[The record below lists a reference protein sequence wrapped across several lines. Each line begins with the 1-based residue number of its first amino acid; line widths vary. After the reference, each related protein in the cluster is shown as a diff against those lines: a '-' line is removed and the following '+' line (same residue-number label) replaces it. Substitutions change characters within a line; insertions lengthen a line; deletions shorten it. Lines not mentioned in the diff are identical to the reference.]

1 MKKTSLLSLLFLAA
15 GIGSAQAQELKFSKA
30 KFHVGDNMEW
40 GKLSTDDSQWR
51 TLSVLSTWSGQGVS
65 NPNNYAWYRIKFV
78 LPESMRTAGDV
89 KNVLRF
95 DMGMKAHNPA
105 SGQERWPLVNPRFSR
120 DAEFDFSV
128 GDPF

>member
-51 TLSVLSTWSGQGVS
+51 TLSVLSTWS
-65 NPNNYAWYRIKFV
+65 
-78 LPESMRTAGDV
+78 ESSFTFMLL
-89 KNVLRF
+89 NF
-95 DMGMKAHNPA
+95 M
-105 SGQERWPLVNPRFSR
+105 Q
-120 DAEFDFSV
+120 
-128 GDPF
+128 